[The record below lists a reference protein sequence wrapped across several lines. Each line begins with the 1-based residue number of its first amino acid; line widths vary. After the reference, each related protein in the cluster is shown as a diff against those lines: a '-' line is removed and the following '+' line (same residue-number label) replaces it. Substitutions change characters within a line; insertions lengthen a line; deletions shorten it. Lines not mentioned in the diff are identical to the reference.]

1 MKPPRLALAAPV
13 LVCALF
19 SQAQAAVL
27 DASASASITNITF
40 TLIDLDPTDGITP
53 DMVFNATHGL
63 GLGEPD
69 CCYAFGLF
77 SRSWASAKD
86 AAWQEKVGLNQQL
99 ELYGYPEQ
107 FMSNN
112 ELSKSAR
119 GITVN
124 TSTTKD
130 SLRISTS
137 VSLDISE
144 QGHDQSH
151 WGSVELGD
159 PGYLNNAF
167 VLTPNT
173 GLVIN
178 GDYDLSIHRSS
189 NIGPARNIGQARAR
203 VAFSVFGDDAAG
215 TQGFAENIDTFW
227 THQNDA
233 RSGSFTFNITNSSA
247 FPRDYGLYADMVVD
261 ASVAVPEPG
270 SPWMGIAGMSI
281 LALVAAARRR
291 QQRLG

>member
-1 MKPPRLALAAPV
+1 MKPTRLALAAPI
-13 LVCALF
+13 LACALF
-19 SQAQAAVL
+19 GHAQAAAL
-27 DASASASITNITF
+27 EASASAAITGITF
-40 TLIDLDPTDGITP
+40 TLIDLDPSDGITP
-53 DMVFNATHGL
+53 GMVFNATHGL

-69 CCYAFGLF
+69 CCHAFGLF

-112 ELSKSAR
+112 EIGKSAR

-151 WGSVELGD
+151 WGLIELGD

-173 GLVIN
+173 GLVITGN
-178 GDYDLSIHRSS
+178 YDLSIHRSS
-189 NIGPARNIGQARAR
+189 TIGQARAR

-227 THQNDA
+227 TQQNDA
-233 RSGSFTFNITNSSA
+233 RSGSFTFNVSNSSS
-247 FPRDYGLYADMVVD
+247 FSRDYGLYADMVVD
-261 ASVAVPEPG
+261 ASLAVPEPA
-270 SPWMGIAGMSI
+270 STWMGLAGMGT
-281 LALVAAARRR
+281 LALVATARRR
-291 QQRLG
+291 RQKMG

>member
-1 MKPPRLALAAPV
+1 MKPSRLALAAPI
-13 LVCALF
+13 LAFALF
-19 SQAQAAVL
+19 SHAQAAAL
-27 DASASASITNITF
+27 EASASASITNITF
-40 TLIDLDPTDGITP
+40 TLIDLDPTDGIAP
-53 DMVFNATHGL
+53 GMVFSATHGL
-63 GLGEPD
+63 GWDEPD
-69 CCYAFGLF
+69 CCYAFGLL
-77 SRSWASAKD
+77 SRSWASARD
-86 AAWQEKVGLNQQL
+86 AAWQEKVGLDQQH

-137 VSLDISE
+137 VSLDTSE

-151 WGSVELGD
+151 WGMVELGD

-173 GLVIN
+173 GLIIT

-189 NIGPARNIGQARAR
+189 NIGQARAR
-203 VAFSVFGDDAAG
+203 VEFSAYGADAG
-215 TQGFAENIDTFW
+215 SIQGFTENISTFW

-233 RSGSFTFNITNSSA
+233 RSGSFTFNIANNSA
-247 FPRDYGLYADMVVD
+247 FSRDYGLYADMVVD
-261 ASVAVPEPG
+261 ASLTVPEPG
-270 SPWMGIAGMSI
+270 SAWMGVAGVSI
-281 LALVAAARRR
+281 SALVAAARRR
-291 QQRLG
+291 RQKVG

>member
-1 MKPPRLALAAPV
+1 MKPPRLALVAPV
-13 LVCALF
+13 LACALF
-19 SQAQAAVL
+19 SQAQAAAL
-27 DASASASITNITF
+27 EASASASITNISF
-40 TLIDLDPTDGITP
+40 TLIDLDPTDGIAP
-53 DMVFNATHGL
+53 GMVFNATHGL

-151 WGSVELGD
+151 WGLVELGD

-189 NIGPARNIGQARAR
+189 NIGQARAR

-233 RSGSFTFNITNSSA
+233 RSGSFTFNITNSSS
-247 FPRDYGLYADMVVD
+247 FSREYGLYADMVVD
-261 ASVAVPEPG
+261 ASLAVPEPG
-270 SPWMGIAGMSI
+270 SAWMGIAGVSI
-281 LALVAAARRR
+281 LALIAAARSR
-291 QQRLG
+291 QQKLG

>member
-13 LVCALF
+13 LACALF
-19 SQAQAAVL
+19 SQAQAAAL
-27 DASASASITNITF
+27 EASASASITNLTF
-40 TLIDLDPTDGITP
+40 TLIDLDPTDGVTP
-53 DMVFNATHGL
+53 GMVFSATHGP
-63 GLGEPD
+63 GIGEPD

-86 AAWQEKVGLNQQL
+86 AAWQEKVGHDQQL

-112 ELSKSAR
+112 EIGKSAR

-151 WGSVELGD
+151 WGLVELGD

-189 NIGPARNIGQARAR
+189 NIGQARAR

-233 RSGSFTFNITNSSA
+233 RSGSFTFNISNSSS
-247 FPRDYGLYADMVVD
+247 FFRDYGLYADMVVD
-261 ASVAVPEPG
+261 ASLAVPEPA
-270 SPWMGIAGMSI
+270 STWMGIAGVSI
-281 LALVAAARRR
+281 LALIATARRR
-291 QQRLG
+291 QPKLG